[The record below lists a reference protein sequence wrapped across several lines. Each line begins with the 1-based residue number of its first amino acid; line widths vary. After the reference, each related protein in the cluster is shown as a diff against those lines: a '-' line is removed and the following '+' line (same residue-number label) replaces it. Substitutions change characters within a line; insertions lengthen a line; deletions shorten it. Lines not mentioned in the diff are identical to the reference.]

1 MTQLLCNNVPLD
13 LYDSAGLQFTD
24 ENMLFA
30 FDNIKCERTAQFKLP
45 RTQTN
50 DKLLA
55 LARVPAY
62 DGAGMRRKFDAVL
75 IDGQIVKRGY
85 LYVSAFDGTDYEAIF
100 VTGELIGLQR
110 IKDAGKLRDFY
121 GATDH
126 AIWTNPIDASASVQ
140 IPWGAVKYKQAN
152 TEDPVTYPSMQVKG
166 IIEGAAAQLGVPVT
180 LPAGIEQF
188 RIIPANLKPYE
199 KKVVFSSRKKAPS
212 GVGDRLNNVAD
223 FLAVFDPVLIPVHD
237 VMGTVVYYD
246 NHEDEHGYC
255 YNYSLSNE
263 TYYLQGW
270 RARTKVFLQAD
281 DDFDGRFFQF
291 RELSVYNGPEWD
303 TPFHDVSYM
312 SDLYGITID
321 KLGHIQDWTVYP
333 PIRLVSEPGD
343 VFAFLNKYD
352 ITILN
357 SDPTADQE
365 GQTFKVAE
373 LSRLGVPYATGGQPD
388 YNLYVNLIA
397 GAKDVNPIGFE
408 SLPYEFGDDV
418 YMYAFLPDCTFVQLL
433 QMVAYLTGTTLNY
446 TDADGVTFDA
456 LNFETWNKVEIEQIL
471 KRGEIKRTFADYAQK
486 NTVGFDSDETLSVL
500 DKISRTYNI
509 DNDNITASKELAKI
523 FASEGSRAF
532 MQVQGETIEV
542 LYMNNEEKEISKYTI
557 CQAEANMEYLTR
569 VNLPENSGIT
579 RLCDKSTQIKI
590 DARMYALIYDSI
602 KPKTRLLVDGS
613 LYVWTAKNWQKDIAS
628 LTLAKI

>member
-1 MTQLLCNNVPLD
+1 MTQLLCNNTPLD

-62 DGAGMRRKFDAVL
+62 NGAGMRRKFEAVL
-75 IDGQIVKRGY
+75 MDGQIVKRGY

-100 VTGELIGLQR
+100 VTGDLLGLQR
-110 IKDAGKLRDFY
+110 IKDAGKMRDFY

-126 AIWTNPIDASASVQ
+126 AVWTNPIDASAAIQV
-140 IPWGAVKYKQAN
+140 PWGAVKYKQAN
-152 TEDPVTYPSMQVKG
+152 KENPVTYPSMQVKG

-180 LPAGIEQF
+180 LPAGIENL

-199 KKVVFSSRKKAPS
+199 KKVVFSSRQKAPS

-246 NHEDEHGYC
+246 DHEGNHGYC
-255 YNYSLSNE
+255 YNYSLSND

-270 RARTKVFLQAD
+270 RARTKVFLYAD
-281 DDFDGRFFQF
+281 GDFNSRFFQF
-291 RELSVYNGPEWD
+291 RKQDVYNSPELD
-303 TPFHDVSYM
+303 SPFHSAHYVSNY
-312 SDLYGITID
+312 DGITID
-321 KLGHIQDWTVYP
+321 ELGHIQSTVVYP
-333 PIRLVSEPGD
+333 PIKLVCEPGD
-343 VFAFLNKYD
+343 VFTFLNKYD

-357 SDPTADQE
+357 SDPTEDQE

-373 LSRLGVPYATGGQPD
+373 LSHLGVPYATGGQPD

-397 GAKDVNPIGFE
+397 GAKDVKVGFE
-408 SLPYEFGDDV
+408 PSPYEFWDDV

-433 QMVAYLTGTTLNY
+433 QAVAYLTGTTLNY

-456 LNFETWNKVEIEQIL
+456 LNFDTWNKVEIGRIL

-486 NTVGFDSDETLSVL
+486 NTVGFNSDETLSVL

-532 MQVQGETIEV
+532 ISVQGGKIEV

-590 DARMYALIYDSI
+590 DARMYALAYNSI
-602 KPKTRLLVDGS
+602 KPNTLLLVDGS

>member
-1 MTQLLCNNVPLD
+1 MTQLFCNNTPLD

-75 IDGQIVKRGY
+75 MNGQIVKRGY

-100 VTGELIGLQR
+100 VTGDLLGLQR
-110 IKDAGKLRDFY
+110 IKNAGKLRDFY

-126 AIWTNPIDASASVQ
+126 AIWTNPTDASASIQV
-140 IPWGAVKYKQAN
+140 PWGSVKYRQAN
-152 TEDPVTYPSMQVKG
+152 RENPVTYPSMQVKG

-180 LPAGIEQF
+180 LPAGIEHL
-188 RIIPANLKPYE
+188 RIIPANLKPYK
-199 KKVVFSSRKKAPS
+199 KKVVFGSKQKAPS

-237 VMGTVVYYD
+237 VMGTVVYYND
-246 NHEDEHGYC
+246 PDEGHDGYC
-255 YNYSLSNE
+255 YNYSLSND

-270 RARTKVFLQAD
+270 RARTKVFLYAD
-281 DDFDGRFFQF
+281 EDFDYNFFQF
-291 RELSVYNGPEWD
+291 RKQVVYNGPEWD
-303 TPFHDVSYM
+303 TPFHSVAYM
-312 SDLYGITID
+312 SKIDGIEID
-321 KLGHIQDWTVYP
+321 EFGHIRGGVYP
-333 PIRLVSEPGD
+333 PVSLVSEPGD
-343 VFAFLNKYD
+343 VFAFLNMYD

-357 SDPTADQE
+357 SDPTKDQE

-373 LSRLGVPYATGGQPD
+373 LSHLGVPYATGGQPNYD
-388 YNLYVNLIA
+388 LYVNLIA
-397 GAKDVNPIGFE
+397 GAKDVKIGSE
-408 SLPYEFGDDV
+408 PSPYEFGDDV
-418 YMYAFLPDCTFVQLL
+418 YLYAFLPDCTFVQLL
-433 QMVAYLTGTTLNY
+433 QMVAYLTGTALSY

-456 LNFETWNKVEIEQIL
+456 LNFDTWNEVEIERIL

-486 NTVGFDSDETLSVL
+486 NTVGFNSDETLSVL
-500 DKISRTYNI
+500 DKVSLTYNI

-523 FASEGSRAF
+523 FASEGSRASIL
-532 MQVQGETIEV
+532 VQGGRIEV

-557 CQAEANMEYLTR
+557 CQAEENMEYLTR
-569 VNLPENSGIT
+569 VNLPENLGIT

-590 DARMYALIYDSI
+590 DARMYALAYNSI
-602 KPKTRLLVDGS
+602 KPNTRLLVDGS